1 MTTTRRVTRRRVMVS
16 CALIGVCCLPFA
28 AWLAARWLIVPESVP
43 AHSDAIMIFGGAAT
57 HVERNRRAAVL
68 FQEGHA
74 DLIVLTDDGVRGGWS
89 AADERNLFFV
99 ERARREL
106 ERAGVPTERIE
117 VVPQRVT
124 NTYEEA
130 LRMRE
135 FAEAKNFRTV
145 LFVTSAYHAR
155 RARWTVEKVF
165 AGSHIEIGFATAPVG
180 ELSPA
185 TWWLKAR
192 GWRDVA
198 GEYVKLIYY
207 KLSHN

>member
-1 MTTTRRVTRRRVMVS
+1 MTMARRRVTRRRVLVG
-16 CALIGVCCLPFA
+16 ALVVVGCLPFA
-28 AWLAARWLIVPESVP
+28 AWLAARWLIVPESLP
-43 AHSDAIMIFGGAAT
+43 AHADAIMIFGGAAT
-57 HVERNRRAAVL
+57 YVERTERAAAL
-68 FQEGHA
+68 FREGRA

-89 AADERNLFFV
+89 VADERNLFFV

-135 FAEAKNFRTV
+135 LAEAKNFRTV

-155 RARWTVEKVF
+155 RVRWTLERVF
-165 AGSHIEIGFATAPVG
+165 AGSRIETGLATAPIG
-180 ELSPA
+180 EPSPA
-185 TWWLKAR
+185 TWWLKAS

-207 KLSHN
+207 KLNYN